1 VTSVEQLSGDYCYF
15 SPDYNLRSFRRSP
28 KMIPFVDVETFGQPT
43 KVSVEA
49 SAEQIVFTF
58 TDGDGNAIRR
68 VFAPSLFRAAWRENA
83 LVVRWSGVGPSV
95 AAMIGLN
102 VLGVVVQGLLGSHS
116 PDLYLGTAGRE
127 SRLFRL
133 EDGRLVMT
141 DTFRESGDL
150 RKPADQRPGYWE
162 RQDSVALLLDPV
174 VGDCAAGPDHPP
186 QPWYEK
192 GVDLRNPDCAAQLE
206 ESIVS
211 ILVEKG
217 ESPEAVAAVAR
228 ETVIGLRSDEKSCT
242 NFRVAPASNVS
253 YVFVVE
259 WSGTGCRL
267 RLDSRTKYGKHSRVT
282 VGGLFLSGSGKRP
295 LPACDCN

>member
-1 VTSVEQLSGDYCYF
+1 MTSVEQLSGDYCYF

-28 KMIPFVDVETFGQPT
+28 KMIPFVDVEAFGEPT

-58 TDGDGNAIRR
+58 TDVGGDAARH
-68 VFAPSLFRAAWRENA
+68 VFLPSLFRADWRENA
-83 LVVRWSGVGPSV
+83 LVVPWREIRSNVGV
-95 AAMIGLN
+95 MIGVN
-102 VLGVVVQGLLGSHS
+102 VLRLLLGSNS
-116 PDLYLGTAGRE
+116 LYLGGRDRE

-133 EDGRLVMT
+133 ADGRLVMT
-141 DTFRESGDL
+141 DTYRAKGDL
-150 RKPADQRPGYWE
+150 KPADQSPGYWE

-174 VGDCAAGPDHPP
+174 AGDCSAGPAHPP
-186 QPWYEK
+186 QPWYDE
-192 GVDLRNPDCAAQLE
+192 GVDLRNPECAAQLE

-228 ETVIGLRSDEKSCT
+228 EKVIGLRSDEKPRT
-242 NFRVAPASNVS
+242 KFRVAPASNVF

-267 RLDSRTKYGKHSRVT
+267 RLDSRTKYGKHSKVT